1 MIAFILQQHGTAGKC
16 NRAHFKQRMKTSFQH
31 KYDILLIDMAK
42 GIKRILLVLH
52 LGGASGRELLSGIFS
67 FIKPKMHWHTRILAD
82 LGLLTDSERVSMLAT
97 RIDGIITSEPAFLKS
112 ARVALMNKMPL
123 VVIGQ
128 SEAHVRGTA
137 HRTTFV
143 HNDDF
148 GIGRTAARYFMSLGD
163 FSSFIFVSAEA
174 DTYWSDERKRGFLAG
189 LGEGG
194 KVCSVVRTTSNEE
207 NDADMK
213 RLAAALAAAPKP
225 CAVFAAWDGKAI
237 QVSDVCS
244 EQGLE
249 VPTQVAILGVDNDE
263 LICDYAHPSL
273 SSIKPDH
280 RKVGYTAAAELARLL
295 NGRARGVRS
304 VICHGQTVVE
314 RESTR
319 ALPPAA
325 ELVRRAL
332 RFIDQHAVEGISA
345 RDVVAHLGVS
355 RRLADLRF
363 RQIEHTSLGKL
374 IAQRKSDAVAERLV
388 RTDHALRRIASE
400 CGFATLKHLQ
410 RQFKAR
416 FGESMTAYRSSH
428 ST

>member
-1 MIAFILQQHGTAGKC
+1 MT
-16 NRAHFKQRMKTSFQH
+16 
-31 KYDILLIDMAK
+31 K

-112 ARVALMNKMPL
+112 ARAALTDEVPL

-163 FSSFIFVSAEA
+163 FSSFIFVSAVA
-174 DTYWSDERKRGFLAG
+174 DTYWSDERKRGFQAG
-189 LGEGG
+189 LAEGG
-194 KVCSVVRTTSNEE
+194 NACSVVHTASHEE
-207 NDADMK
+207 SDVDMK

-237 QVSDVCS
+237 QVSNVCS

-295 NGRARGVRS
+295 SARTRTQDRRS
-304 VICHGQTVVE
+304 VICRGQTVVE

-319 ALPPAA
+319 ALPPAS
-325 ELVRRAL
+325 ELVRRAI
-332 RFIDQHAVEGISA
+332 RYIDQHAMEGITA
-345 RDVVAHLGVS
+345 RDVVAYLSVS
-355 RRLADLRF
+355 RRLADLRI

-374 IAQRKSDAVAERLV
+374 IAERKLKAVADRLIQ
-388 RTDHALRRIASE
+388 TDLPLQRIAAE
-400 CGFATLKHLQ
+400 CGFGTIKHVQ
-410 RQFKAR
+410 RMFKAR
-416 FGESMTAYRSSH
+416 FGQSMTAYRATLRH
-428 ST
+428 DGRRGV

>member
-1 MIAFILQQHGTAGKC
+1 MT
-16 NRAHFKQRMKTSFQH
+16 
-31 KYDILLIDMAK
+31 K

-52 LGGASGRELLSGIFS
+52 LGGASGRELLSGIFG

-82 LGLLTDSERVSMLAT
+82 LGLLTDRERISMLAT
-97 RIDGIITSEPAFLKS
+97 HIDGIITSEPAFLKS
-112 ARVALMNKMPL
+112 ARAALTDKMPL

-143 HNDDF
+143 HNDDL

-163 FSSFIFVSAEA
+163 FSSFI
-174 DTYWSDERKRGFLAG
+174 LAG

-194 KVCSVVRTTSNEE
+194 KVCSVVHTTSNEE

-237 QVSDVCS
+237 QVSNVCS

-295 NGRARGVRS
+295 NARARARGVRS

-374 IAQRKSDAVAERLV
+374 IAQRKLDAVAERLV
-388 RTDHALRRIASE
+388 RTDHVLRRIASE

-410 RQFKAR
+410 RMFKAR
-416 FGESMTAYRSSH
+416 FGQSMTSYRSSH

>member
-1 MIAFILQQHGTAGKC
+1 MT
-16 NRAHFKQRMKTSFQH
+16 
-31 KYDILLIDMAK
+31 K

-52 LGGASGRELLSGIFS
+52 LGGASGRELLSGIFG

-82 LGLLTDSERVSMLAT
+82 LGLLTDAERVSMLAT

-112 ARVALMNKMPL
+112 ARAALTDEVPL

-163 FSSFIFVSAEA
+163 FSSFIFVSAVA
-174 DTYWSDERKRGFLAG
+174 DTYWSDERKRGFQAG
-189 LGEGG
+189 LAEGG
-194 KVCSVVRTTSNEE
+194 NACSVVHTASNEE
-207 NDADMK
+207 SDVDMK

-237 QVSDVCS
+237 QVSNVCS

-295 NGRARGVRS
+295 SGRARAQGRRS
-304 VICHGQTVVE
+304 VICHGQTVME

-319 ALPPAA
+319 ALPPAS
-325 ELVRRAL
+325 ELVRRAI
-332 RFIDQHAVEGISA
+332 RYIDQHAMEGISV

-355 RRLADLRF
+355 RRLVDLRI
-363 RQIEHTSLGKL
+363 RQIEHTSLGQLIVERKL
-374 IAQRKSDAVAERLV
+374 KAVADRLIQ
-388 RTDHALRRIASE
+388 TDLPLQRIAAE
-400 CGFATLKHLQ
+400 CGFGTNKHLQ
-410 RQFKAR
+410 RTFKAR
-416 FGESMTAYRSSH
+416 FGESMTSYRSSRAKQF
-428 ST
+428 

>member
-1 MIAFILQQHGTAGKC
+1 
-16 NRAHFKQRMKTSFQH
+16 
-31 KYDILLIDMAK
+31 MAK

-52 LGGASGRELLSGIFS
+52 LGGASGRELLSGIFG

-82 LGLLTDSERVSMLAT
+82 LGLLTDRERISMLAT
-97 RIDGIITSEPAFLKS
+97 HIDGIITSEPAFLKS
-112 ARVALMNKMPL
+112 ARAALTDKMPL

-128 SEAHVRGTA
+128 SEAHVRGTV

-174 DTYWSDERKRGFLAG
+174 DTYWSDERKRGFQAG
-189 LGEGG
+189 LAEGG
-194 KVCSVVRTTSNEE
+194 KVCSVVHTTSNEE

-237 QVSDVCS
+237 QVSNVCS
-244 EQGLE
+244 EQELE

-374 IAQRKSDAVAERLV
+374 IAERKLKAVAEQLIQ
-388 RTDHALRRIASE
+388 TDLPLKRIATE
-400 CGFATLKHLQ
+400 CGFGTIKHLQ
-410 RQFKAR
+410 RMFKAR

>member
-1 MIAFILQQHGTAGKC
+1 MT
-16 NRAHFKQRMKTSFQH
+16 
-31 KYDILLIDMAK
+31 K

-52 LGGASGRELLSGIFS
+52 LGGASGRELLSGIFG

-82 LGLLTDSERVSMLAT
+82 LGLLTDGERVSMLAT

-112 ARVALMNKMPL
+112 ARAALTDEVPL

-163 FSSFIFVSAEA
+163 FSSFIFVSAVA
-174 DTYWSDERKRGFLAG
+174 DTYWSDERKRGFQAG
-189 LGEGG
+189 LAEGG
-194 KVCSVVRTTSNEE
+194 NACSVVHTASNEE
-207 NDADMK
+207 SDVDMK
-213 RLAAALAAAPKP
+213 RLTAALAAAPKP

-237 QVSDVCS
+237 QVSNVCS

-295 NGRARGVRS
+295 SARTRTQDRRS
-304 VICHGQTVVE
+304 VICRGQTVVE

-319 ALPPAA
+319 ALPPAS
-325 ELVRRAL
+325 ELVRRAI
-332 RFIDQHAVEGISA
+332 RYIDQHAMEGITA
-345 RDVVAHLGVS
+345 RDVVAYLSVS
-355 RRLADLRF
+355 RRLADLRI

-374 IAQRKSDAVAERLV
+374 IAERKLKAVADRLIQ
-388 RTDHALRRIASE
+388 TDLPLQRIAAE
-400 CGFATLKHLQ
+400 CGFGTIKHLQ
-410 RQFKAR
+410 RMFKAR
-416 FGESMTAYRSSH
+416 FGQSMTAYRATLRH
-428 ST
+428 DGRRGV

>member
-1 MIAFILQQHGTAGKC
+1 MT
-16 NRAHFKQRMKTSFQH
+16 
-31 KYDILLIDMAK
+31 K

-52 LGGASGRELLSGIFS
+52 LGGASGRELLSGIFG

-82 LGLLTDSERVSMLAT
+82 LGLLTDRERISMLAT
-97 RIDGIITSEPAFLKS
+97 HIDGIITSEPAFLKS
-112 ARVALMNKMPL
+112 ARAALTDKMPL

-163 FSSFIFVSAEA
+163 FSSFIFFFFFA
-174 DTYWSDERKRGFLAG
+174 DTYWSDERKRGFQAG
-189 LGEGG
+189 LAEGG
-194 KVCSVVRTTSNEE
+194 NACSVVHMASNEE
-207 NDADMK
+207 SDVDMK

-295 NGRARGVRS
+295 SARTRTQDRRS
-304 VICHGQTVVE
+304 VICRGQTVVE

-319 ALPPAA
+319 ALPPAS
-325 ELVRRAL
+325 ELVRRAI
-332 RFIDQHAVEGISA
+332 RYIDQHAMEGITA
-345 RDVVAHLGVS
+345 RDVVAYLSVS
-355 RRLADLRF
+355 RRLADLRI

-374 IAQRKSDAVAERLV
+374 IAERKLKAVADRLIQ
-388 RTDHALRRIASE
+388 TDLPLQRIAAE
-400 CGFATLKHLQ
+400 CGFGTIKHLQ
-410 RQFKAR
+410 RMFKAR
-416 FGESMTAYRSSH
+416 FGQSMTAYRATLRH
-428 ST
+428 DGRRGV

>member
-1 MIAFILQQHGTAGKC
+1 MT
-16 NRAHFKQRMKTSFQH
+16 
-31 KYDILLIDMAK
+31 K

-52 LGGASGRELLSGIFS
+52 LGGASGRELLSGIFG

-82 LGLLTDSERVSMLAT
+82 LGLLSAGERMKMLASHV
-97 RIDGIITSEPAFLKS
+97 DGIITSEPAFLKS
-112 ARVALMNKMPL
+112 ARTALAGETPL

-163 FSSFIFVSAEA
+163 FSSFIFVSAVA
-174 DTYWSDERKRGFLAG
+174 DTYWSDERKRGFQAG
-189 LGEGG
+189 LAEGG
-194 KVCSVVRTTSNEE
+194 NACSVVHTASNEE
-207 NDADMK
+207 SDVDMK

-237 QVSDVCS
+237 QVSNVCS

-295 NGRARGVRS
+295 SARTRTQDRRS
-304 VICHGQTVVE
+304 VICRGQTVVE

-319 ALPPAA
+319 ALPPAS
-325 ELVRRAL
+325 ELVRRAI
-332 RFIDQHAVEGISA
+332 RYIDQHAMEGITA
-345 RDVVAHLGVS
+345 RDVVAYLSVS
-355 RRLADLRF
+355 RRLADLRI

-374 IAQRKSDAVAERLV
+374 IAERKLKAVADRLIQ
-388 RTDHALRRIASE
+388 TDLPLQRIAAE
-400 CGFATLKHLQ
+400 CGFGTIKHLQ
-410 RQFKAR
+410 RMFKAR
-416 FGESMTAYRSSH
+416 FGQSMTAYRATLRH
-428 ST
+428 DGRRGV

>member
-1 MIAFILQQHGTAGKC
+1 MT
-16 NRAHFKQRMKTSFQH
+16 
-31 KYDILLIDMAK
+31 K

-52 LGGASGRELLSGIFS
+52 LGGASGRELLSGIFG

-82 LGLLTDSERVSMLAT
+82 LGLLSAGERMKMLASHV
-97 RIDGIITSEPAFLKS
+97 DGIITSEPAFLKS
-112 ARVALMNKMPL
+112 ARTALAGETPL

-163 FSSFIFVSAEA
+163 FSSFIFVSAVA
-174 DTYWSDERKRGFLAG
+174 DTYWSDERKRGFQAG
-189 LGEGG
+189 LAEGG
-194 KVCSVVRTTSNEE
+194 NACSVVHTASNEE
-207 NDADMK
+207 SDVDMK

-237 QVSDVCS
+237 QVSNVCS

-295 NGRARGVRS
+295 SARTRTQGRRS
-304 VICHGQTVVE
+304 VICRGQTVVE

-319 ALPPAA
+319 ALPPAS
-325 ELVRRAL
+325 ELVRRAI
-332 RFIDQHAVEGISA
+332 RYIDQHAMEGITA
-345 RDVVAHLGVS
+345 RDVVAYLSVS
-355 RRLADLRF
+355 RRLADLRI

-374 IAQRKSDAVAERLV
+374 IAERKLKAVADRLIQ
-388 RTDHALRRIASE
+388 TDLPLQRIAAE
-400 CGFATLKHLQ
+400 CGFGTIKHLQ
-410 RQFKAR
+410 RMFKAR
-416 FGESMTAYRSSH
+416 FGQSMTAYRATLRH
-428 ST
+428 DGRRGV

>member
-1 MIAFILQQHGTAGKC
+1 MT
-16 NRAHFKQRMKTSFQH
+16 
-31 KYDILLIDMAK
+31 K
-42 GIKRILLVLH
+42 GIKRILLILH
-52 LGGASGRELLSGIFS
+52 LGGASGRELLSGVFN
-67 FIKPKMHWHTRILAD
+67 FIKPKMHWQTRILAD
-82 LGLLTDSERVSMLAT
+82 LGLLSAGERAKMLAT
-97 RIDGIITSEPAFLKS
+97 HVDGIITSEPAFLKS
-112 ARVALMNKMPL
+112 ARTALAGETPL

-128 SEAHVRGTA
+128 SEAQVRA
-137 HRTTFV
+137 AARRTTFV

-163 FSSFIFVSAEA
+163 FSSFIFVSAEGN
-174 DTYWSDERKRGFLAG
+174 TYWSDERERGFQAALQ
-189 LGEGG
+189 EGG
-194 KVCSVVRTTSNEE
+194 KTCSVVQTASNEE

-237 QVSDVCS
+237 QVSNVCS

-295 NGRARGVRS
+295 SGRARAQGRRS
-304 VICHGQTVVE
+304 VICHGQTVME

-319 ALPPAA
+319 ALPPAS
-325 ELVRRAL
+325 ELVRRAI
-332 RFIDQHAVEGISA
+332 RYIDQHAMEGISV

-355 RRLADLRF
+355 RRLADLRI

-374 IAQRKSDAVAERLV
+374 IAERKLKAVAEQLV
-388 RTDHALRRIASE
+388 RTGHALRRIASE

-410 RQFKAR
+410 RMFKAR
-416 FGESMTAYRSSH
+416 FGESMTSYRSSRAKQF
-428 ST
+428 